1 MAAELRLGVSFDLVY
16 FRQQLGKLSQIAA
29 SEFSGKVKLNI
40 DKRDFQRQMA
50 GLTKELRINVN
61 DSQIVGARAN
71 LGQLNRSLATL
82 RRAVA
87 APIEIKIKYT
97 EQGKPPVGF
106 GGTASRA
113 VTGRLAGTQVV
124 EGLKRGQL
132 QGLYKT
138 FEAAGM
144 AVGKLSTKLTSAT
157 EKQLRDALIPAFS
170 DSGEEAVNGLAIG
183 LKDSSSKVAKAA
195 AKLAEDTLRVTKDAL
210 GIASPSREFKKIGED
225 SGEGFE
231 QGLKSGL
238 GEATRMGIQEM
249 RSLFRA
255 LQGEAQSGAARLQAT
270 MLAAMAGIIQLPGG
284 RQQRGR
290 LMQTGAGINAAM
302 AGPALGNIQARQS
315 AIRGGAQGAAATTP
329 AFAAAL
335 PLMFGMDPRELTAR
349 LQGLYGQQYRAP
361 AMGGYQ
367 TARPGV
373 VANLI
378 AALASSGGGFGAGS
392 GVNQRL
398 FTGGAI
404 NPGVL
409 SSGYIG
415 RSAISPGFVNY
426 PAGMPPAYATGFIEP
441 TAYGSLAA
449 GTVGRYGMGV
459 RGGQFPSSPMMTG
472 GFGAG
477 AGSFV
482 PVDAGRSA
490 SSFSQSL
497 SGLTENIKG
506 AAGVVRSVLMP
517 TFGDMRRQ
525 VIDMNRSIAVSQN
538 AVNSMFYG
546 KYITP
551 RGKLGMYDFPTSGM
565 MGPSSPIDSRGKFP
579 SAGMMYPSSPL
590 GVINAQSS
598 MFGPNGPGGGGG
610 GGRGGFGG
618 FPRINFG
625 GQPPNLPGQ
634 GLIREM
640 GQEFGFAAK
649 QVLLFGAAYKGLALL
664 VGLPG
669 QVTEAVSALQNF
681 RNTLTAITPS
691 SEEFRDSNQLI
702 LDLVEKY
709 NVPLQSAR
717 DGFTKLYASM
727 QPAGFSGDEIRTL
740 FTGISKA
747 AATFGMSADK
757 VDRVNYAFAQ
767 MASKG
772 QVMSEEL
779 KGQLGDVLPGAM
791 AIFTEAA
798 GFKGPNAIS
807 EFSKA
812 LEDGA
817 YKGEAMKVLLTNVG
831 AIMNKEFGPGAE
843 GAARTF
849 QGAMNR
855 MQNSMKLLYETFEP
869 VAVGFLN
876 AVVVPISS
884 GVKTLTDGLNAF
896 FTGAAAKTAGG
907 FGIAQELEKLRPAF
921 EGLSKN
927 VGDLAKQFLQM
938 AGVGLEVAKVL
949 LQIAGNPFVGYI
961 ARVYAVIVPLNL
973 AFSVFRGLLAST
985 ALQFVIFNARLLTG
999 TSTLTAFRGMMA
1011 ATGQTAAAT
1020 AATIRGAFATTGIG
1034 LVLVGLGLLIER
1046 FSTLSQRMQD
1056 VKAKAL
1062 GAAQAINAMSS
1073 TEARREQQVAD
1084 ADVKILE
1091 KLLAR
1096 PNKGQSAVSISQREK
1111 DALERAGVRTGR
1123 MVIPGQLAKP
1133 GTAPELLGY
1142 GQQAVDITRAR
1153 SALLQRQGIAAAAS
1167 RRIKDIS
1174 FQETEAQK
1182 PAALAPIPATAGKED
1197 GKSEKLKQ
1205 YIADASKLYQV
1216 EKEREMLA
1224 TEDRLLRKE
1233 ISETEAKNLEALINK
1248 TYDILAV
1255 EEALRVARTEIS
1267 GEKMSAADKA
1277 LKIAD
1282 LEKEKLIEL
1291 DNINKRYGIE
1301 TLKTQ
1306 LQLQKPLENAI
1317 RGVNEE
1323 ITKQNMLSQNLNEGI
1338 KDLTFD
1344 QKASLDVQELTK
1356 DLTDAERKSVE
1367 KLIDSYRRRR
1377 EEYYK
1382 NEEIIKRQQLLGELR
1397 DRIGL
1402 AQSPFGQERITG
1414 LMQEGYDR
1422 PFAEG
1427 VNALEQYAEK
1437 AERIKQSFKD
1447 LENSI
1452 RSSLGA
1458 AITDVLTDFNSMDD
1472 AVMRL
1477 RESVAGA
1484 FKQMAD
1490 MIIQE
1495 MLRAAVHWAVK
1506 QLFSFMAPN
1515 LQGAAPT
1522 APPAGTVFAA
1532 NGGVMQG
1539 GWTPFASGGL
1549 VTGPTLGLVGEG
1561 RFNEAVVPLPNG
1573 KSIPVELGG
1582 GTGNNISSNIVVNV
1596 NNGQASSDVS
1606 GSGGQSLGRELEG
1619 AVRNVILRESR
1630 PGGIIYSQ
1638 R

>member
-29 SEFSGKVKLNI
+29 SEFAGKVKLNI

-113 VTGRLAGTQVV
+113 VTGRLAGAQAVQ
-124 EGLKRGQL
+124 GMSRGQL
-132 QGLYKT
+132 QAVYGL
-138 FEAAGM
+138 FREANL
-144 AVGKLSTKLTSAT
+144 AVGQLSKGLAKSTSD
-157 EKQLRDALIPAFS
+157 EIRDALVPAFS
-170 DSGEEAVNGLAIG
+170 DSGEEAVNGLANG
-183 LKDSSSKVAKAA
+183 LKSGSSKVGKAA
-195 AKLAEDTLRVTKDAL
+195 AKLGEDTLRSIKDVL
-210 GIASPSREFKKIGED
+210 GIASPSREFKKVGED

-315 AIRGGAQGAAATTP
+315 AIRGGVQGAAATTP

-335 PLMFGMDPRELTAR
+335 PLMFGMDPRELRAR
-349 LQGLYGQQYRAP
+349 LQGLHGQQYRAP

-378 AALASSGGGFGAGS
+378 AALASSRGGFGAGT
-392 GVNQRL
+392 GVNQRG
-398 FTGGAI
+398 FTGGAV

-415 RSAISPGFVNY
+415 RSAISPGFLNY
-426 PAGMPPAYATGFIEP
+426 PPGMPPAYGTGFIGAP
-441 TAYGSLAA
+441 GATYGMMPGRMQGPALPVRGVFSTASGSL
-449 GTVGRYGMGV
+449 
-459 RGGQFPSSPMMTG
+459 GQFPT
-472 GFGAG
+472 A
-477 AGSFV
+477 
-482 PVDAGRSA
+482 
-490 SSFSQSL
+490 
-497 SGLTENIKG
+497 
-506 AAGVVRSVLMP
+506 
-517 TFGDMRRQ
+517 
-525 VIDMNRSIAVSQN
+525 
-538 AVNSMFYG
+538 
-546 KYITP
+546 
-551 RGKLGMYDFPTSGM
+551 GM
-565 MGPSSPIDSRGKFP
+565 MGPSSPMGSMGRFP

-598 MFGPNGPGGGGG
+598 MFGGGGPGGGGSG

-640 GQEFGFAAK
+640 GEEFGFAAK

-664 VGLPG
+664 TGLPG

-727 QPAGFSGDEIRTL
+727 QPAGFSGEEIRTL

-831 AIMNKEFGPGAE
+831 AIMNQEFGPGAE

-855 MQNSMKLLYETFEP
+855 MQNSMKLLYETLEP

-876 AVVVPISS
+876 AVVVPISN

-949 LQIAGNPFVGYI
+949 LQIAGNPFVGYL
-961 ARVYAVIVPLNL
+961 ARVYAVILPLNL
-973 AFSVFRGLLAST
+973 AFTVFKGLLAST

-1056 VKAKAL
+1056 AKVKAL

-1073 TEARREQQVAD
+1073 TEARREQQIAD
-1084 ADVKILE
+1084 ADAKVLE

-1096 PNKGQSAVSISQREK
+1096 PNKGQSVVSISQRERE
-1111 DALERAGVRTGR
+1111 ALSRAGVRTGR
-1123 MVIPGQLAKP
+1123 MVVPGQLAKP

-1142 GQQAVDITRAR
+1142 GQQAVDITQAR
-1153 SALLQRQGIAAAAS
+1153 SALLQRQGIAATAG
-1167 RRIKDIS
+1167 RRIEDIR
-1174 FQETEAQK
+1174 FQEQQLQK
-1182 PAALAPIPATAGKED
+1182 PVAIAPIPAAAEEKDKE
-1197 GKSEKLKQ
+1197 GEKLKQ

-1216 EKEREMLA
+1216 EKDRELLA
-1224 TEDRLLRKE
+1224 VEDRLLRKE

-1248 TYDILAV
+1248 TYDILTV
-1255 EEALRVARTEIS
+1255 EEALRVARIEIN

-1282 LEKEKLIEL
+1282 LEKQKLIEL
-1291 DNINKRYGIE
+1291 NNINKRYGIE
-1301 TLKTQ
+1301 TLKIQ
-1306 LQLQKPLENAI
+1306 LQLQKPLEDAI
-1317 RGVNEE
+1317 RGVNTE

-1338 KDLTFD
+1338 KELTID
-1344 QKASLDVQELTK
+1344 QRAALDVQELTK

-1382 NEEIIKRQQLLGELR
+1382 NEEILKRQQLLGEIQ
-1397 DRIGL
+1397 DRIGV
-1402 AQSPFGQERITG
+1402 AQSPFGEERITG

-1422 PFAEG
+1422 SFAEG
-1427 VNALEQYAEK
+1427 VDALEQYAEK

-1458 AITDVLTDFNSMDD
+1458 AITDVLVDFNSMND

-1477 RESVAGA
+1477 RQSVAGA

-1515 LQGAAPT
+1515 LQGPAPAT
-1522 APPAGTVFAA
+1522 PSAGMVFAA

-1573 KSIPVELGG
+1573 KSIPVDLGQG
-1582 GTGNNISSNIVVNV
+1582 AGNNISTNIVVNM
-1596 NNGQASSDVS
+1596 NNGQSNSQVS
-1606 GSGGQSLGRELEG
+1606 GRGGQALGREIEG
-1619 AVRNVILRESR
+1619 AVRNVILKETR
-1630 PGGIIYSQ
+1630 PGGLIYSG